1 MATRLSSRER
11 YSFANLDE
19 RLEMPD
25 LLDIQRKS
33 FEDFLKKGLAETF
46 RDISPI
52 TDFSGNLILELTFD
66 PTDERHLG
74 DPKFSP
80 EVPREGP
87 HVPGTGFG
95 ARHLQEPHDR

>member
-1 MATRLSSRER
+1 
-11 YSFANLDE
+11 
-19 RLEMPD
+19 MPD

-33 FEDFLKKGLAETF
+33 FEDFLAKGLAETF

-80 EVPREGP
+80 EECREKGP
-87 HVPGTGFG
+87 HVPGAGFG